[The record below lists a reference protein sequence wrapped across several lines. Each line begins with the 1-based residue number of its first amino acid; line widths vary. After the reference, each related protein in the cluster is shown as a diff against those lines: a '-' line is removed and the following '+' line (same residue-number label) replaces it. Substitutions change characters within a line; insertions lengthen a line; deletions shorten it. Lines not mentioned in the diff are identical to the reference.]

1 MNSLT
6 RHSFCFLA
14 ALFCLLSFLLL
25 VHSTAAAS
33 SDIAAGLKVRER
45 FETWNGYNKKAYG
58 DNSINPKGVQQG
70 NSDDDF
76 ILQRV
81 IFGIG
86 GESDRFAWRAY
97 LYDSRSWNT
106 SLGNDD
112 FIKNRDTDQEHVMNP
127 YEDFVEPYE
136 LYAKLKGLGM
146 DKSSLTVGRQIIGYG
161 DNRIFGP
168 GSVTNSVGW
177 IWDAA
182 RYSFTYEQS
191 FLDVWYGQTK
201 DQDPDTLSLFRRH
214 PFQGVG
220 LYGHWPAG
228 DMLTLEPFF
237 SLKKGNYFNNGKKEN
252 TYYFG
257 TRLFRKDKKGFIY
270 DITLSKE
277 VGQFIVEEGSDYH
290 VDSQGYAIKFG
301 WFFKDF
307 FLSPK
312 LMLARI
318 YASGDPDSNDDEI
331 NTFTRPFGTTD
342 GGFYGIMDLMSW
354 SNMVDNQLDFYFNIW
369 STYKLRISYHDFH
382 LDEKSDKWAY
392 FGYQVEGNRYDHV
405 GNEIDFILTGKPVDW
420 LDVMLFYGHFQAGDF
435 VTKNDIAQNDADR
448 VVLQLVF
455 NFQDIKF
462 P

>member
-214 PFQGVG
+214 PFR
-220 LYGHWPAG
+220 
-228 DMLTLEPFF
+228 E
-237 SLKKGNYFNNGKKEN
+237 
-252 TYYFG
+252 
-257 TRLFRKDKKGFIY
+257 
-270 DITLSKE
+270 
-277 VGQFIVEEGSDYH
+277 
-290 VDSQGYAIKFG
+290 
-301 WFFKDF
+301 
-307 FLSPK
+307 
-312 LMLARI
+312 
-318 YASGDPDSNDDEI
+318 
-331 NTFTRPFGTTD
+331 
-342 GGFYGIMDLMSW
+342 
-354 SNMVDNQLDFYFNIW
+354 
-369 STYKLRISYHDFH
+369 
-382 LDEKSDKWAY
+382 
-392 FGYQVEGNRYDHV
+392 
-405 GNEIDFILTGKPVDW
+405 
-420 LDVMLFYGHFQAGDF
+420 
-435 VTKNDIAQNDADR
+435 
-448 VVLQLVF
+448 
-455 NFQDIKF
+455 
-462 P
+462 